1 VTHSPCCPG
10 HAESMTS
17 FAWVECPQGPTNLKA
32 KATPTEVAV
41 PCCAYAC
48 ALREYIVLILILA
61 SVGIVGIV
69 SGVVAWRFL
78 RSLEATK
85 SGRKLATL
93 RLAALIIGIAA
104 AGVSWPLTGRM
115 SYSYAGT
122 NGNAGR
128 VAGIP
133 FMAAYFDA
141 HGFDYVGPL
150 TMPAVLGNALFWFMV
165 PQLALAGYAVA
176 RKWTRDVP
184 QNASRSRVERPAGTK
199 AGTRAKH
206 RRGPRP
212 P

>member
-1 VTHSPCCPG
+1 
-10 HAESMTS
+10 MTS
-17 FAWVECPQGPTNLKA
+17 CVWVERPQGPTNHKA
-32 KATPTEVAV
+32 KATPTELDV
-41 PCCAYAC
+41 PCWAC
-48 ALREYIVLILILA
+48 ACTLREDIVLILILA

-78 RSLEATK
+78 RGLTATK

-104 AGVSWPLTGRM
+104 AGASWPLTGRM
-115 SYSYAGT
+115 SYPYAET
-122 NGNAGR
+122 NGNVGR

-150 TMPAVLGNALFWFMV
+150 TMPAVLGNALFWFMI

-176 RKWTRDVP
+176 RRWTRSVP
-184 QNASRSRVERPAGTK
+184 QNASRSRVERRAGTK
-199 AGTRAKH
+199 AGTRAK
-206 RRGPRP
+206 RVGGPRP
-212 P
+212 H